1 MIPDISVPT
10 LVLIAL
16 GILCLLIAVRSFA
29 MPQSFFK
36 KEEKKE
42 ELRKILEKSKEN
54 QENS

>member
-1 MIPDISVPT
+1 MIPDISAPT

-29 MPQSFFK
+29 MPPSFFK

-42 ELRKILEKSKEN
+42 ELRKILDKSKDD

>member
-29 MPQSFFK
+29 MPQSFYK